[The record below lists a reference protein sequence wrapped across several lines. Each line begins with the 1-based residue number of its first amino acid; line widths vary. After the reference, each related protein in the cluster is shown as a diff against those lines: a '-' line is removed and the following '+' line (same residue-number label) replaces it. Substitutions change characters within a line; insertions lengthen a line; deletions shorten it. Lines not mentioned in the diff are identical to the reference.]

1 MILKTRLA
9 SMFGAKII
17 VPIAGE
23 VEINAQGEIDVDEN
37 VAHLLLQGE
46 DWHAPALAKSD
57 DGGSDEED
65 DTSDL
70 EDETDEEDDD
80 KGENVAENAKN
91 NAPATPAASE
101 KEVELSEFEKQL
113 DAMNLEELVD
123 LAKTSKL
130 KGYNLFA
137 KDASKMRV
145 FLKKKLEQAE

>member
-1 MILKTRLA
+1 MILKTRLT

-57 DGGSDEED
+57 DGGSDE
-65 DTSDL
+65 
-70 EDETDEEDDD
+70 DEEDDD

-91 NAPATPAASE
+91 NAPATSATSE